1 MKSCKRDVIGGC
13 IALGVLTLLAAVGA
27 VVVVRELVRL
37 TMPVWVFIDSVGR

>member
-27 VVVVRELVRL
+27 VVAVREAIRLVL
-37 TMPVWVFIDSVGR
+37 PVMIWLDK